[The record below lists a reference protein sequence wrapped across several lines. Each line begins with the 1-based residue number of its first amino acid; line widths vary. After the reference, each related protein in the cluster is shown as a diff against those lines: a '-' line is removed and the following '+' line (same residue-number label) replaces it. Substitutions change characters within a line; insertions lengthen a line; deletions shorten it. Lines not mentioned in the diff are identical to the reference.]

1 MRSTA
6 CGEANLTA
14 HTPYISVLENQNGTM
29 SFTLTADT
37 ENLPRSSDQD
47 RIARGFERL
56 LEASEN
62 SGDTATQRFVT
73 DLLDNKDVRNLL
85 SGVFGN
91 SGFLTQCL
99 AREVQFAP
107 VIFGH
112 GADIAYDKVIADLK
126 SLESGTSAKDVDIA
140 LRRAKRR
147 VALVTALADLS
158 GAWPLETV
166 TGRLSRFCEVALST
180 ATSHLLRGLHDRG
193 ILQLPDL
200 DNPEHG
206 SGFFILGMGKLGA
219 SELNYSSDIDLI
231 VLFDREIAPA
241 ANPEEI
247 QQHFIKMTRGL
258 VKSMDE
264 RTGEGY
270 VFRTDLRLR
279 PDPGATPVALST
291 LAAETYYESLGQNW
305 ERAAMIKARVVAGDQ
320 QAGEN
325 FLNTLQPFIWR
336 RHLDFAAIE
345 DIQSIKRQIY
355 AHKGGSTV
363 AVGGHNIKLGRG
375 GIREVE
381 FFAQTQQ
388 LIWGGR
394 DPALRIP
401 QTVSAITALVE
412 AERVEPEA
420 AKDMITGYR
429 FLRCLEHRLQM
440 VDDQQTHS
448 LPDTDD
454 GLRAIAEF
462 MGYPDRDSF
471 EEDLLLHLRTI
482 ESHYAELFEESGSL
496 GGDGALAFTGGEDH
510 PDTIETLTRMGFGD
524 PEGISAAVRGWHHGR
539 YRAVRSNRAREI
551 LTEIMPA
558 LLQALSETSNPD
570 TAFRKFDDFL
580 SGLPAG
586 VQLFSLFQANPPL
599 LILMAEIVGGA
610 PRLAEWLGR
619 NPLLLDGVLEQG
631 FFDDLPDAETMQ
643 HDLAE
648 RLTRARDMQD
658 VLDIARRWANDA
670 KFQVGV
676 QILRNTCDIDRADLA
691 FSDIADTV
699 IRGLL
704 PPIEEEFTALHG
716 RCPGDG
722 FAVLALGKLGG
733 RELSATSDLDMVF
746 LYDTPSDIGDDV
758 VMSDGPKPLSVSHY
772 YQRLGQRLVNA
783 ITSLTGEGR
792 LYEVDMRL
800 RPSGNAGPLSVSL
813 ESFSTYQRE
822 SAWTWEHLALTRA
835 RIVSGAK
842 DFSTRIQTAIAD
854 ALGAQRSP
862 EDLLVSVSE
871 MRDRMAKENGTENA
885 WNVKHVRGGLVD
897 CEFIAQYLQL
907 RHAHEHPDILDTG
920 TVSAYRNLAAAGL
933 LPQTTADQL
942 IEATRLWRR
951 LQGLLRLTMDG
962 PADPK
967 NFPPPLKQLLA
978 VAGQKDNFET
988 LESGIK
994 NVAGLAH
1001 GHFQDIIETPA
1012 AEICAARETAPKED

>member
-1 MRSTA
+1 
-6 CGEANLTA
+6 
-14 HTPYISVLENQNGTM
+14 M
-29 SFTLTADT
+29 SFTLNPDT
-37 ENLPRSSDQD
+37 PNLPRSSDQD

-56 LEASEN
+56 LEASES
-62 SGDTATQRFVT
+62 SGDTTTQRFVT
-73 DLLDNKDVRNLL
+73 ELLENADIRNLL

-99 AREVQFAP
+99 AREVKFAP
-107 VIFGH
+107 MIFGH
-112 GADIAYDKVIADLK
+112 GADAAYDQVIADLR
-126 SLESGTSAKDVDIA
+126 SLEPGTSTKDVDIA

-147 VALVTALADLS
+147 VALVTALADFS
-158 GAWPLETV
+158 GAWPLEMV
-166 TGRLSRFCEVALST
+166 TERLSGFCEVALST
-180 ATSHLLRGLHDRG
+180 TTGHLLGGLHDRG
-193 ILQLPDL
+193 ILQLPDR

-206 SGFFILGMGKLGA
+206 SGYFILGMGKLGA
-219 SELNYSSDIDLI
+219 RELNYSSDIDLI
-231 VLFDREIAPA
+231 VLFDHEIAPA
-241 ANPEEI
+241 TNPEEI

-279 PDPGATPVALST
+279 PDPGSTPVALST
-291 LAAETYYESLGQNW
+291 IAAETYYESLGQNW
-305 ERAAMIKARVVAGDQ
+305 ERAAMIKARVVAGDKL
-320 QAGEN
+320 AGED
-325 FLNTLQPFIWR
+325 FLNVLQPFIWR

-363 AVGGHNIKLGRG
+363 TVGGHNIKLGRG

-401 QTVSAITALVE
+401 QTVSAINALVE
-412 AERVEPEA
+412 AERVKPEA
-420 AKDMITGYR
+420 AADMISGYR

-448 LPDTDD
+448 LPDTDE
-454 GLRAIAEF
+454 GLQAIAEF

-471 EEDLLLHLRTI
+471 ELDLLRHLRTI

-496 GGDGALAFTGGEDH
+496 GGDGVLAFTGGEDH
-510 PDTIETLTRMGFGD
+510 PDTIDTLKKMGFGD
-524 PEGISAAVRGWHHGR
+524 PEGISATVRGWHHGR
-539 YRAVRSNRAREI
+539 HRAVRSNRAREI

-558 LLQALSETSNPD
+558 LLEALSKTSNPD

-599 LILMAEIVGGA
+599 LTLMAEIVGGA

-619 NPLLLDGVLEQG
+619 NPLLLDGVLEQD
-631 FFDDLPDAETMQ
+631 FFDDLPDAQAMKR
-643 HDLAE
+643 DLAD
-648 RLTRARDMQD
+648 RLARARDMQD

-676 QILRNTCDIDRADLA
+676 QILRDTCDIDRADLA

-733 RELSATSDLDMVF
+733 RELSATSDLDLVF
-746 LYDTPSDIGDDV
+746 LYDTPPDGGDDII
-758 VMSDGPKPLSVSHY
+758 MSDGPKPLSISHY

-783 ITSLTGEGR
+783 ITSLTGEGK

-813 ESFSTYQRE
+813 ESFSIYQRE

-835 RIVSGAK
+835 RVVSSAE
-842 DFSTRIQTAIAD
+842 DFSNRIQAAIAN
-854 ALGAQRSP
+854 ALATQRSP
-862 EDLLVSVSE
+862 KDLLVSVSE
-871 MRDRMAKENGTENA
+871 MRERMAKENGTENP

-907 RHAHEHPDILDTG
+907 QHAHEHPDILDTG
-920 TVSAYRNLAAAGL
+920 TVSAFRNLSSAGL
-933 LPQTTADQL
+933 VPQNTADQL

-962 PADPK
+962 PADPE

-978 VAGQKDNFET
+978 EAGQKDSFEN
-988 LESGIK
+988 LESDIQRIAGI
-994 NVAGLAH
+994 AY
-1001 GHFQDIIETPA
+1001 GHFQNIIETPA
-1012 AEICAARETAPKED
+1012 ATIRAANKTEPKKD